1 MLLYMKLKQ
10 SQMKTNIKNTQWL
23 RVILGLFLI
32 VYALNKFFHFI
43 PSSYGQMPENAKD
56 FLDSTL
62 IFLPYLYI
70 FEIIIGLLLILNK
83 WSALLYIV
91 LFPLTV
97 SFLIFSFTNKDFSD
111 MWPALFVA
119 IFNII
124 LLISAKEKYKPLIT

>member
-1 MLLYMKLKQ
+1 
-10 SQMKTNIKNTQWL
+10 MKTNTKNEQWF

-56 FLDSTL
+56 FLDSTVV
-62 IFLPYLYI
+62 FLPYLYI
-70 FEIIIGLLLILNK
+70 LEIIMGLLLILNK

-111 MWPALFVA
+111 MWPALIVA
-119 IFNII
+119 ILNII
-124 LLISAKEKYKPLIT
+124 LLFSAKEKYRPLFT

>member
-1 MLLYMKLKQ
+1 
-10 SQMKTNIKNTQWL
+10 MKTNTKNYLWA

-32 VYALNKFFHFI
+32 VYSLNKFFHFF
-43 PSSYGQMPENAKD
+43 PSSYGQMPEIAED
-56 FLDSTL
+56 FLDSTVM
-62 IFLPYLYI
+62 FLPYLYI
-70 FEIIIGLLLILNK
+70 FMIIIGFLLILNK

-124 LLISAKEKYKPLIT
+124 LLFSAKDKYKPLFT

>member
-1 MLLYMKLKQ
+1 
-10 SQMKTNIKNTQWL
+10 MKTNIKSAQWF

-56 FLDSTL
+56 FLDSTVM
-62 IFLPYLYI
+62 FLPYLYI
-70 FEIIIGLLLILNK
+70 LEIIIGLLLIINK

-97 SFLIFSFTNKDFSD
+97 SFLIFSITNKDFSD
-111 MWPALFVA
+111 MWPALIVA

-124 LLISAKEKYKPLIT
+124 LLFSAKEKYKPLFT

>member
-1 MLLYMKLKQ
+1 
-10 SQMKTNIKNTQWL
+10 MKTNTKNYIWA

-32 VYALNKFFHFI
+32 VYSLNKFFHFF
-43 PSSYGQMPENAKD
+43 PSSYGQMPEIAED
-56 FLDSTL
+56 FLDSTVM
-62 IFLPYLYI
+62 FLPYLYI
-70 FEIIIGLLLILNK
+70 FMIIIGFLLILNK

-124 LLISAKEKYKPLIT
+124 LLFSAKDKYKPLFT

>member
-1 MLLYMKLKQ
+1 MKLKQ

-43 PSSYGQMPENAKD
+43 PSSYGQMPENAKY
-56 FLDSTL
+56 FLDSTVM
-62 IFLPYLYI
+62 FLPYLYI

-97 SFLIFSFTNKDFSD
+97 SFLVFSFINKDFSD

>member
-1 MLLYMKLKQ
+1 
-10 SQMKTNIKNTQWL
+10 MKTNIKNAQWF

-62 IFLPYLYI
+62 MFLPYLYI
-70 FEIIIGLLLILNK
+70 LEIIIGLLLILNK

-111 MWPALFVA
+111 MWPALVVA
-119 IFNII
+119 VFNII
-124 LLISAKEKYKPLIT
+124 LLFSAKEKYKPLLT

>member
-1 MLLYMKLKQ
+1 
-10 SQMKTNIKNTQWL
+10 MKTNIKNTQWL

-62 IFLPYLYI
+62 AFLPYLYI

-83 WSALLYIV
+83 WSALLYII

-97 SFLIFSFTNKDFSD
+97 SFLIFSITNKDFSD
-111 MWPALFVA
+111 MWPALVVA
-119 IFNII
+119 FFNII
-124 LLISAKEKYKPLIT
+124 LLISAKEKYKPLFT